1 LIPLR
6 RRELSRLWIVVLP
19 VLDDTI
25 PITGYPPRKIIEV
38 HRRNIDMGK
47 KLYPS
52 NVLKEAIGVQVAWKH
67 IDEEVAL
74 GGMNIAA
81 LATDIEEI
89 RKTQPEL
96 VYLEHQLMQVRNR
109 RDELYLA
116 AWDKIKRV
124 RASVKGLYGDDSSEY
139 ELVGGTRRSD
149 RKRARRTPAAE

>member
-1 LIPLR
+1 
-6 RRELSRLWIVVLP
+6 
-19 VLDDTI
+19 
-25 PITGYPPRKIIEV
+25 
-38 HRRNIDMGK
+38 MGK

-67 IDEEVAL
+67 IDEGLAL
-74 GGMNIAA
+74 GGMNIAG

-96 VYLEHQLMQVRNR
+96 ISLEHQLMQVRNR

-149 RKRARRTPAAE
+149 RKRARHLQPAQVQVKTPAAE